1 MINASERI
9 MVVSHIRPDGDGIG
23 SLIGLGLCLEAL
35 GKEVQMISPDG
46 VPGNL
51 NHLEGSS
58 KVRHQPISKPD
69 VSIVLDCSDL
79 ERIGDVLDEQYIP
92 DINIDHHITNT
103 SFAKVN
109 LIDHTAVAT
118 AEILA
123 ELIDVLGWP
132 ITKPIAS
139 ALMMGIIMDTIGFR
153 TSNITPKAL
162 RIAARLIELGADLP
176 DLYQRGLVNRSF
188 EAARLWGAGL
198 VQLERDGDMVWTTL
212 SLEDRV
218 KANYPGNDDADLI
231 NILSSIEDVKL
242 ALIFLEQRNGKI
254 KVSWRAQSGY
264 DVSKIAGMFGGGGHP
279 AAAGAEVSGTLEDVK
294 KTVLQATQAALK
306 SDPVTHSNSHD
317 TMR

>member
-9 MVVSHIRPDGDGIG
+9 MAISHIRPDGDGIG
-23 SLIGLGLCLEAL
+23 SLIGIGLCLEAL

-51 NHLEGSS
+51 NHLEGCS
-58 KVRHQPISKPD
+58 KVRYQPISKPD

-79 ERIGDVLDEQYIP
+79 KRIGDVMDQQFIP
-92 DINIDHHITNT
+92 DINIDHHITNM

-118 AEILA
+118 AEILT
-123 ELIDVLGWP
+123 ELFDVLGWP

-139 ALMMGIIMDTIGFR
+139 ALMMGIVMDTIGFR

-162 RIAARLIELGADLP
+162 RVAARLIELGADLP

-212 SLEDRV
+212 SLEDRE

-231 NILSSIEDVKL
+231 NILSSIQDVKL
-242 ALIFLEQRNGKI
+242 AMIFLEQREGLIKI
-254 KVSWRAQSGY
+254 SWRAQLGY
-264 DVSKIAGMFGGGGHP
+264 DVSKIAGKFGGGGHP
-279 AAAGAEVSGTLEDVK
+279 AAAGAEVSGTLEEVK
-294 KTVLQATQAALK
+294 KTVLQATQTALK
-306 SDPVTHSNSHD
+306 LAPVTHGNSHD